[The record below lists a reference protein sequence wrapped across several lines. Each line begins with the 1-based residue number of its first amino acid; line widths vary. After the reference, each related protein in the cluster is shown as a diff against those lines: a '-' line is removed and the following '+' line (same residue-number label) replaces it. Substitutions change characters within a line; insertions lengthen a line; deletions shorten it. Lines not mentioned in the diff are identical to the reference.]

1 MQVSSVSIS
10 SYMQQIQQSL
20 FKKADSDGDGSL
32 SLDEFSAAGPAKD
45 AGSANAAAKADKAA
59 KLFKAL
65 DTDGDGQVSQSEMEA
80 LTSKL
85 SSSTQSSLISLQQ
98 SDQGSSDPLSSLL
111 SKADTDGDG
120 SLSLDEFT
128 AAKPKGAS
136 DENAAKVFADMD
148 KDGDGKVSS
157 DEISGFEEAHK
168 AQGGGHAHHHGG
180 GHMPPPDDTSAATD
194 ADGTTSLASVLSGTG
209 SSDDSPSSLADIL
222 NKMTADAGTS
232 TTGATGATADFSKQL
247 AAYLQQAMSG
257 YADQARSSTSSLNVA
272 A

>member
-1 MQVSSVSIS
+1 
-10 SYMQQIQQSL
+10 
-20 FKKADSDGDGSL
+20 
-32 SLDEFSAAGPAKD
+32 
-45 AGSANAAAKADKAA
+45 
-59 KLFKAL
+59 
-65 DTDGDGQVSQSEMEA
+65 MEA

-98 SDQGSSDPLSSLL
+98 GDQGQSDPLSSLL

-136 DENAAKVFADMD
+136 DEDAAKVFADMD

-180 GHMPPPDDTSAATD
+180 HMPPPDDTSASTD

-222 NKMTADAGTS
+222 NKMTADAGSS
-232 TTGATGATADFSKQL
+232 TTGATGAAADFSKQL

-257 YADQARSSTSSLNVA
+257 YADQTKSTTSGLNVA